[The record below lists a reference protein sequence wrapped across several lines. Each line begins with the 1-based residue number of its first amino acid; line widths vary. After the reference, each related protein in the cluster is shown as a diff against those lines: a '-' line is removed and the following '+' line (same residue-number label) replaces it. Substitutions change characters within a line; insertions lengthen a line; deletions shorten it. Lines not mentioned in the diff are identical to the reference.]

1 MATDTDRLGTTKTGW
16 RFRRVGRPSTGVL
29 DYATAGAAIAEREL
43 MIRNEAAPLFANQRG
58 ESPCRESGV
67 PSSRSCSARRW
78 IARATRRLRVCS
90 YFVIE
95 DHPFS
100 DGNKRIGSFLF
111 MLNLK
116 QEKPGGI
123 GRRHRVPR

>member
-1 MATDTDRLGTTKTGW
+1 MFGEALDRSRHEK
-16 RFRRVGRPSTGVL
+16 
-29 DYATAGAAIAEREL
+29 AA
-43 MIRNEAAPLFANQRG
+43 
-58 ESPCRESGV
+58 
-67 PSSRSCSARRW
+67 
-78 IARATRRLRVCS
+78 RLL

-111 MLNLK
+111 MLNLN

-123 GRRHRVPR
+123 GRRHRVSR